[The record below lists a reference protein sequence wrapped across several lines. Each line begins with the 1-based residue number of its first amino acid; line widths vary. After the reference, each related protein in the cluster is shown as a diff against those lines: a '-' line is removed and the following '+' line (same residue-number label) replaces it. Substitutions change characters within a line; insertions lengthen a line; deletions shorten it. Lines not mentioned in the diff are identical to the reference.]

1 MLLKRFLETEGYE
14 VTYAGNGNIALQQFP
29 LIKPDLV
36 LLDINMPELNG
47 FEVAAKIRKQNHQ
60 VLIFFLSDRSDK
72 ADRLKGFD
80 LQANDYLAKPFYPEE
95 LLARIRER
103 FQCVDNRIETEIYTF
118 GKSTF
123 NYTTNEIRTGNNK
136 VLITSRQAEILRILA
151 KNLHVPVDR
160 EILLK
165 HVWGASSYANSLAL
179 NVQITYLRKAL
190 RNDSSVKIESLMKKG
205 YVLHIEKD
213 KKTLYSSSFFIS
225 FRMTNYKEYQI
236 AESTLFY
243 NVQVPSTS
251 LPIAHTA
258 RMFKSWS
265 RIKISASFPFCKE
278 PLRSYTPINFE
289 GVSEAIRTASSKG
302 ISAFCTKVRIKRSM
316 VATLPAN
323 AERSA
328 SLHTPSSMMTR
339 GSKATLLS
347 LAAHAKASVMTQA
360 RSTPFIL

>member
-1 MLLKRFLETEGYE
+1 M
-14 VTYAGNGNIALQQFP
+14 
-29 LIKPDLV
+29 V

-47 FEVAAKIRKQNHQ
+47 FEVAAKIRRQNHQ

-205 YVLHIEKD
+205 YVLHIEK
-213 KKTLYSSSFFIS
+213 
-225 FRMTNYKEYQI
+225 
-236 AESTLFY
+236 
-243 NVQVPSTS
+243 
-251 LPIAHTA
+251 
-258 RMFKSWS
+258 
-265 RIKISASFPFCKE
+265 
-278 PLRSYTPINFE
+278 
-289 GVSEAIRTASSKG
+289 G
-302 ISAFCTKVRIKRSM
+302 
-316 VATLPAN
+316 
-323 AERSA
+323 
-328 SLHTPSSMMTR
+328 
-339 GSKATLLS
+339 
-347 LAAHAKASVMTQA
+347 
-360 RSTPFIL
+360 

>member
-1 MLLKRFLETEGYE
+1 MKTIKILFADDDLKYSMLLKRFLEAEGYE
-14 VTYAGNGNIALQQFP
+14 VTYAGNGSIALQQFP
-29 LIKPDLV
+29 LIRPDLV

-47 FEVAAKIRKQNHQ
+47 FEVAAKIRRQNHQ

-103 FQCVDNRIETEIYTF
+103 FQCANNRIETESYTF

-165 HVWGASSYANSLAL
+165 HVWGTSSYANSLAL

-205 YVLHIEKD
+205 YVLQTEKGQE
-213 KKTLYSSSFFIS
+213 
-225 FRMTNYKEYQI
+225 N
-236 AESTLFY
+236 
-243 NVQVPSTS
+243 S
-251 LPIAHTA
+251 L
-258 RMFKSWS
+258 
-265 RIKISASFPFCKE
+265 
-278 PLRSYTPINFE
+278 
-289 GVSEAIRTASSKG
+289 
-302 ISAFCTKVRIKRSM
+302 
-316 VATLPAN
+316 
-323 AERSA
+323 
-328 SLHTPSSMMTR
+328 
-339 GSKATLLS
+339 
-347 LAAHAKASVMTQA
+347 
-360 RSTPFIL
+360 